1 MSPEKKYNY
10 LDKSRAER
18 LLEERR
24 QIEKNRKKFT
34 QVSGFSYAN
43 IEDWEN
49 GRRDFPVALLSKL
62 YEMGADVGYILSGE
76 RSNTGNVKNVGNL
89 DKRIEELEERVSELK
104 NHLADKEEIISL
116 QRKQLESISDNR
128 DPSKI
133 ASEAADILKQK
144 RNDLSSNE
152 SAG

>member
-1 MSPEKKYNY
+1 MAPVKKYDY
-10 LDKSRAER
+10 LDKNRAKR
-18 LLEERR
+18 LYEERKKL
-24 QIEKNRKKFT
+24 EKNRRKFV
-34 QVSGFSYAN
+34 QENGLSYAN
-43 IEDWEN
+43 VENWETGRSDIPIEMLKIMHDN
-49 GRRDFPVALLSKL
+49 GGDIV
-62 YEMGADVGYILSGE
+62 YIITGE
-76 RSNTGNVKNVGNL
+76 RSNTGNVNNVGNL
-89 DKRIEELEERVSELK
+89 DRRIEELEERVSELK

-116 QRKQLESISDNR
+116 QRKQLESISNNS